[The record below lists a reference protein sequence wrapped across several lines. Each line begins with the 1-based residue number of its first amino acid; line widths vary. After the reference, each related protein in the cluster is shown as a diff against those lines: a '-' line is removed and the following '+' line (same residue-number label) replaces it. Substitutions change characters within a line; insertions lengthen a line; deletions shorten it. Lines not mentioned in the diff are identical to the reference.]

1 MEREQIKEEIIK
13 KAKTEKRSALTEA
26 ESKQILA
33 RYGIPVV
40 EETVALTPDDAA
52 KAAEIF
58 GYPVVLKGLGS
69 KLMHKTERGL
79 VRLNLLTPEAVI
91 TAAKEISRS
100 AGEDL
105 EGYLVQRMMQGRREF
120 VAGLFCDAQFGPVVM
135 FGLGGIFTE
144 VMDDV
149 VFRVAPVS
157 EVQVEAMLDE
167 LNSAKLLGPFRGEAP
182 VNRKRIIDVLL
193 GLSQLAME
201 CPDITEV
208 DVNPLV
214 ADAAG
219 EITAVDALII
229 LGKRMEEKLD
239 RRPVNP
245 EDISRIFSPR
255 SIAFVGASS
264 NVRKWGY
271 RLLANTVAGEYAGAI
286 YLVNPNG
293 KDIAGRKV
301 YKSLLDIPGKVDLA
315 VVTIPASQ
323 VRDLI
328 PVMKEKGIRYM
339 LLISSGFAEA
349 GEEGVQLEKDLV
361 TAAEDAGILI
371 IGPNTMGLNNPH
383 EKLFCAGSTAWPKPG
398 SVGLV
403 AQSGN
408 LGTQLNSFAEK
419 ENIGLRAFCG
429 SGNEA
434 MVTVEDFMDTFAVD
448 EMTKTVLLYVESAKD
463 GRRFLREAKRVSR
476 KKPVVLL
483 KGGRTEAGNSAAA
496 SHTGAMASN
505 IRVFNAACRQAG
517 IILARQPMDLLD
529 LSAAFSSLPLPRGKR
544 VALITLGGGWGVVAT
559 DQCAESGLVIPPLS
573 RDIIS
578 RIDEILPSYWSRGN
592 PVDLVGELDFDVA
605 TKVVEML
612 AGWDG
617 CDAIIHLGVEGVESL
632 LDGFGKSCTKL
643 QPELKDILAER
654 RVDMGKLESLYIDHT
669 IRLMAKYH
677 KPIMGVRLLDGNGKQ
692 AVRDIAGSEFKSVSF
707 PTPERAV
714 NALAGMVRYAKWL
727 RREGIQK

>member
-1 MEREQIKEEIIK
+1 MESEQIREKIIE
-13 KAKTEKRSALTEA
+13 KAKNEKRSALTEA
-26 ESKQILA
+26 ESKQILSQ
-33 RYGIPVV
+33 YNIPVV
-40 EETVALTPDDAA
+40 EENVVLTPADAV
-52 KAAEIF
+52 KAADNF

-79 VRLNLLTPEAVI
+79 VRLNLLTPDSVL
-91 TAAKEISRS
+91 AAAGEIGLS

-105 EGYLVQRMMQGRREF
+105 EGYLVQRMIRGRREF
-120 VAGLFCDAQFGPVVM
+120 VAGLFCDSQFGPVVM
-135 FGLGGIFTE
+135 FGLGGVFTE
-144 VMDDV
+144 ALDDV

-157 EVQVEAMLDE
+157 EAQAGAMLDE
-167 LNSAKLLGPFRGEAP
+167 FRSVKLLGPFRGEMP
-182 VNRKRIIDVLL
+182 VSRKKIIDVIM
-193 GLSQLAME
+193 GLSRLAME
-201 CPDITEV
+201 CPDIVEV

-229 LGKRMEEKLD
+229 LGKRNETKLD
-239 RRPVNP
+239 RRPADP
-245 EDISRIFSPR
+245 KDISKIFAPR
-255 SIAFVGASS
+255 SIAFVGISS
-264 NVRKWGY
+264 DVRKWGY
-271 RLLANTVAGEYAGAI
+271 RLLANTVAGEFPGPV
-286 YLVNPNG
+286 YLVNPSG

-315 VVTIPASQ
+315 VVTIPAAA
-323 VRDLI
+323 VPDLI
-328 PVMKEKGIRYM
+328 PVFKEKRIRYM

-349 GEEGVQLEKDLV
+349 GGAGVQLEKDLV
-361 TAAEDAGILI
+361 AAAEEAGILI

-408 LGTQLNSFAEK
+408 LGTQLNTFAEK

-434 MVTVEDFMDTFAVD
+434 MVTVEDFMGAFAVD
-448 EMTKTVLLYVESAKD
+448 EMTKTVLLYIESTKD
-463 GRRFLREAKRVSR
+463 GRRFLQEAERVSR

-559 DQCAESGLVIPPLS
+559 DQCAESGLEIPPLS
-573 RDIIS
+573 SEIIS
-578 RIDEILPSYWSRGN
+578 RIDEILPAYWSRGN
-592 PVDLVGELDFDVA
+592 PVDLVGELNFDVA
-605 TKVVEML
+605 TKVVGML
-612 AGWDG
+612 AEWDG

-632 LDGFGKSCTKL
+632 LENFGKSCIKL
-643 QPELKDILAER
+643 QPELQGPLAQR
-654 RVDMGKLESLYIDHT
+654 RVDMAKLESLYIDHT
-669 IRLMAKYH
+669 IRLMEKYH
-677 KPIMGVRLLDGNGKQ
+677 KPILGVRLLDGNGKQ
-692 AVRDIAGSEFKSVSF
+692 AVRDIAGSEFKGVSF

-727 RREGIQK
+727 EREGIQK